1 MAVAILRI
9 PSELLF
15 TAIATITRS
24 LLITVAGVEAVLDE
38 AMMNS

>member
-1 MAVAILRI
+1 MAMAILRI

-15 TAIATITRS
+15 TAIATS

-38 AMMNS
+38 AMMNSSP